1 MKPFLHGKKSISVAP
16 LRPAQRGVAGQAPT
30 GVATKSSADS
40 MSAAGC
46 SVEVVKEGDKVARII
61 VSCTCGERVEITC
74 LYPAGS

>member
-1 MKPFLHGKKSISVAP
+1 MKPFLHGKKSISVPP
-16 LRPAQRGVAGQAPT
+16 LRPAQRGVAGLAPT
-30 GVATKSSADS
+30 GAAKSSADS
-40 MSAAGC
+40 TSAAGC